1 MPNPLKTQPSF
12 SKSLFAGSIEQDL
25 IFPYP
30 KISSEE
36 AENLK
41 LILESI
47 RQFAKDHIN
56 SEEIDRDESIPQ
68 EVLSGLAEIGLF
80 GMSIPEA
87 YGGYGFSSTA
97 YNRVFEEI
105 ASIDASLAVTLG
117 GHQSIGLKGLLLH
130 GSEEQK
136 KKYLPKLASGE
147 WLAAFALTEPNA
159 GSDAAGIQSLAVLD
173 TSLPAQAGK
182 THYVLN
188 GGKIWIT
195 NGGLANFF
203 TVFAKTPVGNEKKIT
218 AFIVTRDMAGFA
230 SGKPEEKLGIHG
242 SSTTEITF
250 DNVKVP
256 VENVIGEV
264 GKGFKVAME
273 VLNSGRL
280 GLAAGCVGGMK
291 KLTAMSVEY
300 AKNRKQFNQPIANF
314 EMIQEKVAQMMVE
327 TFAAESMVYLTTG
340 LIDRGDVDYSVE
352 SAICK
357 VYVSEALWRT
367 VNEAMQIAGGIGYSK
382 EYPYERA
389 LRDSRI
395 NLIFEGTNEVLRLF
409 IALAGMQEHSEYL
422 KKVGKALQKPMD
434 ELGILTEYAIHRIK
448 DYVATERLEGVH
460 EALKDE
466 VARFEEYAKELHL
479 ATEKVLAKYRK
490 DIINQEFLLHRISDM
505 AIDLFAMVAVIA
517 RADGLLKEKGKRK
530 SERELLLAKTFC
542 EEAWRR
548 IRRNARQ
555 IDSNI
560 DPWRKQIAES
570 TYETNGYVLDL
581 IG

>member
-1 MPNPLKTQPSF
+1 MPNTPNKPSF

-56 SEEIDRDESIPQ
+56 SEEIDRNESIPQ
-68 EVLSGLAEIGLF
+68 EVLTGLAEIGLF

-87 YGGYGFSSTA
+87 YGGYGFSATA

-130 GSEEQK
+130 GTEEQK

-173 TSLPAQAGK
+173 ASK

-203 TVFAKTPVGNEKKIT
+203 TVFAKTPVGDEKKIT

-256 VENVIGEV
+256 VENVLGEV

-280 GLAAGCVGGMK
+280 GLAAGSVGGMK

-314 EMIQEKVAQMMVE
+314 EMIQEKIAAMMVD

-409 IALAGMQEHSEYL
+409 IALAGMQEHGEYL

-479 ATEKVLAKYRK
+479 SAEKVLAKYRK
-490 DIINQEFLLHRISDM
+490 DIINQEFVLHRISDM
-505 AIDLFAMVAVIA
+505 AIDLFGMAAVIS
-517 RADGLLKEKGKRK
+517 RVDGLLNEKGKRK
-530 SERELLLAKTFC
+530 PERELLLAKTFC

-555 IDSNI
+555 VDNNI
-560 DPWRKQIAES
+560 DPWRKQIAEAA
-570 TYETNGYVLDL
+570 YESKGYGMDL

>member
-1 MPNPLKTQPSF
+1 MPNKPSF

-30 KISSEE
+30 KISGEE

-56 SEEIDRDESIPQ
+56 SEEIDRNESIPQ
-68 EVLSGLAEIGLF
+68 DVLTGLAEIGLF

-87 YGGYGFSSTA
+87 YGGYGFSATA

-105 ASIDASLAVTLG
+105 AGIDASLAVTLG

-130 GSEEQK
+130 GTEEQK

-147 WLAAFALTEPNA
+147 WLAAFALTEPGA

-173 TSLPAQAGK
+173 SSK

-230 SGKPEEKLGIHG
+230 SGKPEHKLGIHG

-314 EMIQEKVAQMMVE
+314 EMIQEKIAAMMVD

-409 IALAGMQEHSEYL
+409 IALAGMQEHGEYL

-490 DIINQEFLLHRISDM
+490 DIINQEFVLHRISDM
-505 AIDLFAMVAVIA
+505 AIDLFGMAAVIS
-517 RADGLLKEKGKRK
+517 RVDGLLKEKSKRK
-530 SERELLLAKTFC
+530 AERELLLAKTFC

-555 IDSNI
+555 VDNNI

-570 TYETNGYVLDL
+570 AYESKGYGMDL